1 VNYELAIALR
11 YLWTARKQLHT
22 AFLSIISALGLAV
35 GVATL
40 LISLAL
46 LSGLQERI
54 KSRLIS
60 SSPHVLVEPV
70 GDYAIDDREKA
81 EAACARVAKR
91 VDPYVSG
98 LAWISNAR
106 SESGRPARLRSID
119 PSVVANAEALTPR
132 APAEGSVAW
141 LTRSA
146 AAALRLHEGDSIV
159 VVGPR
164 TRLTP
169 FGPAPVF
176 RRFTDVRIIDA
187 LPDYD
192 GDAEVLL
199 SFDDAAALFMTA
211 GRPTAIALWVD
222 SVERVDEVRV
232 ALEAAIPNV
241 TVKTWKEIN
250 RPLFLALRLEK
261 VVMFATI
268 SLIVLVAA
276 LNLICSL
283 AMLVVEKRS
292 RIGILRTL
300 GATESSVRRIF
311 LLVGLMI
318 GISGTVAGNLVGLG
332 FSWAADRW
340 QLVPLPGDAFGA
352 SHIPFALELPD
363 VLIVNAIAVV
373 LSILAAWYP
382 ASIAAKLDPITA
394 IREE

>member
-46 LSGLQERI
+46 LSGLQSRI

-70 GDYAIDDREKA
+70 GDYAIDDAAKV
-81 EAACARVAKR
+81 EAACARVASR
-91 VDPYVSG
+91 VEPYVSG
-98 LAWISNAR
+98 LAWVSNSR
-106 SESGRPARLRSID
+106 TESGRPARVRSID
-119 PSVVANAEALTPR
+119 PSVVSTAEPLTP
-132 APAEGSVAW
+132 AAEGGSRAW
-141 LTRSA
+141 ITRGA
-146 AAALRLHEGDSIV
+146 AAALRLREGDRIV

-169 FGPAPVF
+169 FGAAPVF
-176 RRFTDVRIIDA
+176 RRFADLRIVDA
-187 LPDYD
+187 LPEHD

-199 SFDDAAALFMTA
+199 AFEDAAAIFMTA

-222 SVERVDEVRV
+222 AVDRVDEARS
-232 ALEAAIPNV
+232 ALEASIGNV
-241 TVKTWKEIN
+241 SVKTWKEIN

-300 GATESSVRRIF
+300 GATESSIRRIF
-311 LLVGLMI
+311 LFVGLLI
-318 GISGTVAGNLVGLG
+318 GIAGTVAGNAAGLG
-332 FSWAADRW
+332 FSWLADRYH
-340 QLVPLPGDAFGA
+340 LVPLPGDAFGA
-352 SHIPFALELPD
+352 SHIPFAIEMPD
-363 VLIVNAIAVV
+363 VMIVNLIAVV
-373 LSILAAWYP
+373 LSIIAAWYP
-382 ASIAAKLDPITA
+382 AWIASKLDPITA

>member
-1 VNYELAIALR
+1 MNYELAIALR

-35 GVATL
+35 GVGTL
-40 LISLAL
+40 LVSLAL
-46 LSGLQERI
+46 LSGLQARI
-54 KSRLIS
+54 KARLIS

-70 GDYAIDDREKA
+70 GDYAIGDRERA
-81 EAACARVAKR
+81 EAECARLAQR
-91 VDPYVSG
+91 VEPYVAG
-98 LAWISNAR
+98 IAWVSNER
-106 SESGRPARLRSID
+106 TESGRPARVRSIE
-119 PSVVANAEALTPR
+119 PSAVDRAERLTPNF
-132 APAEGSVAW
+132 EGGSVAW
-141 LTRSA
+141 LTRGA
-146 AAALRLHEGDSIV
+146 AAALRLQPGDAIV

-169 FGPAPVF
+169 FGATPVF
-176 RRFTDVRIIDA
+176 RRFADLRIVDA
-187 LPDYD
+187 LPAHD

-199 SFDDAAALFMTA
+199 SFDDASAVFMTG
-211 GRPTAIALWVD
+211 GRPSAIALWLDAVETVD
-222 SVERVDEVRV
+222 DARA
-232 ALEAAIPNV
+232 ALEARLPDV

-311 LLVGLMI
+311 LFVGLLI
-318 GISGTVAGNLVGLG
+318 GVAGTVAGNLAGLG
-332 FSWAADRW
+332 FSWLAERYR
-340 QLVPLPGDAFGA
+340 LVPLPGDAFA
-352 SHIPFALELPD
+352 SSYVPFAIELPD
-363 VLIVNAIAVV
+363 VAIVNAIAVV
-373 LSILAAWYP
+373 LSIVAAWYP
-382 ASIAAKLDPITA
+382 ASIAARLDPITA

>member
-1 VNYELAIALR
+1 MNYELAIALR

-22 AFLSIISALGLAV
+22 AFLSVISALGLAV

-40 LISLAL
+40 LLSLAL
-46 LSGLQERI
+46 LSGLQLRI

-70 GDYAIDDREKA
+70 GDYAIDDSAKA
-81 EAACARVAKR
+81 EEVCARVASR
-91 VDPYVSG
+91 VEPYVSG
-98 LAWISNAR
+98 LAWVSNAR
-106 SESGRPARLRSID
+106 TESGRPVRVRSTD
-119 PSVVANAEALTPR
+119 PAALASAELLTPSAR
-132 APAEGSVAW
+132 GGSVAW
-141 LTRSA
+141 ITRSA
-146 AAALRLHEGDSIV
+146 AAALRLRDGDRIV

-169 FGPAPVF
+169 FGAAPVF
-176 RRFTDVRIIDA
+176 RRFADIRIVDA
-187 LPDYD
+187 LPDHD

-199 SFDDAAALFMTA
+199 TFDDAAAIFMTA
-211 GRPTAIALWVD
+211 GRPTAIALWLD
-222 SVERVDEVRV
+222 SVERVDAARL
-232 ALEAAIPNV
+232 ALEGSLASV
-241 TVKTWKEIN
+241 SVKTWKEIN

-300 GATESSVRRIF
+300 GATESSIRRVF
-311 LLVGLMI
+311 LFVGLLI
-318 GISGTVAGNLVGLG
+318 GITGTLAGNVAGLG
-332 FSWAADRW
+332 FSWLAERYH
-340 QLVPLPGDAFGA
+340 LVPLPGDSFGA
-352 SHIPFALELPD
+352 SNVPFAIELPD
-363 VLIVNAIAVV
+363 VLIVNAIAVT
-373 LSILAAWYP
+373 LSIIAAWYP
-382 ASIAAKLDPITA
+382 ASIASRLDPITA

>member
-46 LSGLQERI
+46 LSGLQDRI
-54 KSRLIS
+54 KERLIS

-70 GDYAIDDREKA
+70 GDFAIDDREKA
-81 EAACARVAKR
+81 EAACARVARR
-91 VDPYVSG
+91 VDPFVSG
-98 LAWISNAR
+98 LAWVSNAR

-119 PSVVANAEALTPR
+119 PSAVASAEALTPR
-132 APAEGSVAW
+132 AAGGSVAW

-192 GDAEVLL
+192 SDAEVLL
-199 SFDDAAALFMTA
+199 SFDDAAAIFMTA
-211 GRPTAIALWVD
+211 GRPTSIALWVD
-222 SVERVDEVRV
+222 SVERVDEVRA

-300 GATESSVRRIF
+300 GATASSVRRIF

-318 GISGTVAGNLVGLG
+318 GLSGTIAGNLAGLG
-332 FSWAADRW
+332 ISWAADRW
-340 QLVPLPGDAFGA
+340 HLVPLPGDAFGA
-352 SHIPFALELPD
+352 SHIPFAIEIND

-373 LSILAAWYP
+373 LSIIAAWYP